1 MKVNDDQTSF
11 YTKWRKDKY
20 FADLMILFSDIH
32 HKVCHNYALMFDT
45 NIEMAD
51 ILQKAYVIC
60 TQVTL
65 MANVKQDD

>member
-1 MKVNDDQTSF
+1 MKENDDQTSF

-45 NIEMAD
+45 TIEMAMTFYKKPMSFAHK
-51 ILQKAYVIC
+51 LR
-60 TQVTL
+60 
-65 MANVKQDD
+65 